1 MSILITGASGQLG
14 KTLVDKIEEGRFNG
28 HNVVSADITG
38 ASNTLD
44 ITDKGAVNKIINEF
58 DIDTVINCAAYTNVE
73 KAEDDEY
80 IAYSVNCIGPKNLA
94 EVLKSRGG
102 RLIHISTDYV
112 YDGQRSTPYKENML
126 TLPLNAYGRTKL
138 EGERAIE
145 EIGVDHVIIR
155 TAWLYSKY
163 GQNFV
168 KTIVEKLRR
177 SQPIETVTVV
187 NDQSGSP
194 TYAPDLA
201 DIIIDIVNNKDIHGV
216 MHCSNEGCC
225 SWYDLTMA
233 IKIMIGSESKVRPCT
248 SAYIQSKAKRPSY
261 SVMDKTSL
269 LMATGK
275 TMPHW
280 MESLKYFVDND
291 L

>member
-1 MSILITGASGQLG
+1 MNILITGASGQLG
-14 KTLVDKIEEGRFNG
+14 KTLLDKIEEGRFNG

-44 ITDKGAVNKIINEF
+44 ITDKGAVEKIINDF

-73 KAEDDEY
+73 KAEDEEY

-145 EIGVDHVIIR
+145 ETGVDHVILR
-155 TAWLYSKY
+155 TSWLYSKH
-163 GQNFV
+163 GKNFV
-168 KTIVEKLRR
+168 KTMLGRLQ
-177 SQPIETVTVV
+177 SNETVTIVS
-187 NDQSGSP
+187 DQIGSP

-201 DIIIDIVNNKDIHGV
+201 DMIIDIVNNHDVHGV
-216 MHCSNEGCC
+216 LHCSNEGCC

-233 IKIMIGSESKVRPCT
+233 IKILIGSESNVRPCN
-248 SAYIQSKAKRPSY
+248 SAYIQLKAKRPSY
-261 SVMDKTSL
+261 SVMDKTGL
-269 LMATGK
+269 LFATNK

-280 MESLKYFVDND
+280 MESLKTFIDND

>member
-1 MSILITGASGQLG
+1 MNILITGASGQLG
-14 KTLVDKIEEGRFNG
+14 KTLHDKIVEGRLDG
-28 HNVVSADITG
+28 HDVMLADINGTF
-38 ASNTLD
+38 NTLD
-44 ITDKGAVNKIINEF
+44 ITDRDDVEHMIKEHG
-58 DIDTVINCAAYTNVE
+58 IDTVINCAAYTDVE
-73 KAEDDEY
+73 KAEDEEY
-80 IAYSVNCIGPKNLA
+80 TAYSVNCLGVKNLA
-94 EVLKSRGG
+94 EVLKSTGG

-145 EIGVDHVIIR
+145 ETGVDHVILR

-163 GQNFV
+163 GKNFV
-168 KTIVEKLRR
+168 KTMLGRLQANEPVTIV
-177 SQPIETVTVV
+177 S
-187 NDQSGSP
+187 DQIGSP

-201 DIIIDIVNNKDIHGV
+201 DMIIDIVNNRDVHGV
-216 MHCSNEGCC
+216 LHCSNEGCC

-233 IKIMIGSESKVRPCT
+233 IKILIGSESNVRPCN
-248 SAYIQSKAKRPSY
+248 SAYINMKAKRPSY

-280 MESLKYFVDND
+280 MESLKTFINND